1 MSVIPKSVVD
11 DTLEGSLATA
21 ALKQAR
27 KGFHAEARQSSVVAQ
42 VGQFS

>member
-11 DTLEGSLATA
+11 DNLEGSLAIA
-21 ALKQAR
+21 ALKQGR
-27 KGFHAEARQSSVVAQ
+27 TRFHGEARQSSVVAP